1 MNKLT
6 KIKLGIFPI
15 IILAV
20 FLMSFIPMSDK
31 DIKQET
37 ATELVPSEL
46 PPASGLYVSWSTVEV
61 NFNLSG
67 HYVVRYSN
75 NVSGLELNHTLSWGC
90 GYVDVQPNTSS
101 WDCSRSET
109 YYYDAVG
116 TDCDY
121 IGVTSNSTPS
131 PGNPAIHSI
140 DFRVKDDQGVES
152 NWGGITLVIKYVQN
166 PANSEPANP
175 CSSY

>member
-46 PPASGLYVSWSTVEV
+46 PPAPTISLDWKTVNV
-61 NFNLSG
+61 NFTLSG
-67 HYVVRYSN
+67 HYVVQYSDM
-75 NVSGLELNHTLSWGC
+75 VSGMDPNHHMTWGC
-90 GYVDVQPNTSS
+90 GNIDLSPGSS
-101 WDCSRSET
+101 GWDCSASST
-109 YYYDAVG
+109 YFSVSGA
-116 TDCDY
+116 DY
-121 IGVTSNSTPS
+121 CQFLYVTSNLTPT
-131 PGNPAIHSI
+131 PGQPVYHTI
-140 DFRVKDDQGVES
+140 DLRVRDDEGDES
-152 NWGGITLVIKYVQN
+152 NQAGITLVINYVQN
-166 PANSEPANP
+166 PSSSEPANP
-175 CSSY
+175 CDFQ

>member
-67 HYVVRYSN
+67 HYVVRYS
-75 NVSGLELNHTLSWGC
+75 L
-90 GYVDVQPNTSS
+90 
-101 WDCSRSET
+101 
-109 YYYDAVG
+109 
-116 TDCDY
+116 
-121 IGVTSNSTPS
+121 IM
-131 PGNPAIHSI
+131 
-140 DFRVKDDQGVES
+140 
-152 NWGGITLVIKYVQN
+152 LVV
-166 PANSEPANP
+166 
-175 CSSY
+175 